1 MRGTRWSFVFGGC
14 LWYRSFRRN
23 SKQPIHVL
31 HEIETTTTYISFING
46 GNYQF
51 DSCPEGFTMKIRNSV
66 NRIAISRFVNLYDY
80 NHKRRPH
87 EEIEKELQ
95 EGWKLLYKWAK
106 NLKDNK

>member
-1 MRGTRWSFVFGGC
+1 
-14 LWYRSFRRN
+14 
-23 SKQPIHVL
+23 
-31 HEIETTTTYISFING
+31 
-46 GNYQF
+46 
-51 DSCPEGFTMKIRNSV
+51 MKIRNSV